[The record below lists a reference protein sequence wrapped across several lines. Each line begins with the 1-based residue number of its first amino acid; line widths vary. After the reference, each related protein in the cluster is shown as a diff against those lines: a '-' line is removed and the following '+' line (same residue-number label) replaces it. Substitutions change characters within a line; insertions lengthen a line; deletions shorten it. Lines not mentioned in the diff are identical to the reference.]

1 MDINKKQRPLLYH
14 SAFVYL
20 YFWILF
26 FFFAQEEN
34 GTFSA
39 VAEKWMVRIMLV
51 VLHVCTLNGIYT
63 DILSHQYD
71 PRRPGYASGIVLI
84 VLFMIINEYV
94 TSYLFMLLMSTIA
107 ARIMWVSW
115 VFMIFKVIVRKWK
128 DTTHQMSI
136 VNVVA

>member
-1 MDINKKQRPLLYH
+1 LSTYI
-14 SAFVYL
+14 SGFS
-20 YFWILF
+20 

-51 VLHVCTLNGIYT
+51 VLHVCTLTGIYT

-71 PRRPGYASGIVLI
+71 PRRSGYAGGIVLI
-84 VLFMIINEYV
+84 VLFMIIKSV

-128 DTTHQMSI
+128 DITHHTSI
-136 VNVVA
+136 VNVVAQHWFK